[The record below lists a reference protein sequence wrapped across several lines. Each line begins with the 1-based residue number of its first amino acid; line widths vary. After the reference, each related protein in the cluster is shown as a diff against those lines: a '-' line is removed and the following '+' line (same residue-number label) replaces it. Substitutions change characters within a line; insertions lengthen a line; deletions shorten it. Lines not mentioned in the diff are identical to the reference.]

1 MRHAASFFAL
11 VCAGALGTGTLA
23 CGSQERAPEAGS
35 PKPRVEVP
43 LARANAS
50 TSASCAANAGEDVK
64 LSRDVVPI
72 FMGKCS
78 GEYCHGTA
86 MTTASRA
93 HAFLVGQPSLEC
105 DDMRPLVTPGDPSKS
120 YVVDKMLGR
129 NMCSGHPMPR
139 GLANALSEGEL
150 ALVTEWIC
158 GGARED

>member
-1 MRHAASFFAL
+1 MGHAATL
-11 VCAGALGTGTLA
+11 VVIVCAAALG
-23 CGSQERAPEAGS
+23 CGSEERATGAGGS
-35 PKPRVEVP
+35 RPRVEVP
-43 LARANAS
+43 LAHATGATS
-50 TSASCAANAGEDVK
+50 TACAAHVGDEVK

-72 FMGKCS
+72 FMSKCS

-93 HAFLVGQPSLEC
+93 HSFLVGQPSLEC
-105 DDMRPLVTPGDPSKS
+105 DDMRPLVTAGDPSKS

-139 GLANALSEGEL
+139 GLSNALSEEEV
-150 ALVTEWIC
+150 ALVTGWIC